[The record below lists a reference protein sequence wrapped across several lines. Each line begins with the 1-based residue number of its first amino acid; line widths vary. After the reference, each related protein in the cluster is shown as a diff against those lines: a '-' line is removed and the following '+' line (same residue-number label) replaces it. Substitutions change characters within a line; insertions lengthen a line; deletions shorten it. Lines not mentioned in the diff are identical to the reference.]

1 MTLPYGMPSITLH
14 LGDAIAKLKEI
25 PDDSVDSVVT
35 DPPYNLSFMGKKW
48 DKKGTPQKFQEWCEE
63 WGRECFRILRTGGFL
78 VSFGGTRT
86 YHRMV
91 CGLEDAG
98 FEIRDCLSW
107 NYGSGFPKN
116 HNISKAID
124 RLGGQPEAYDAFAT
138 HLKACREK
146 RKLTVKQCDEK
157 FCDGSTA
164 WNFYEGRNFNGEKK
178 IQLPVP
184 ATMEKIIEAWPEMKE
199 VCEKFYQKGL
209 VLKEDLR
216 YRKTNSWNA
225 NGKGML
231 GAGMQDFSITAP
243 ATGAA
248 ERWQGYGTTLKPAFE
263 PIVLAQKPKQGTFAA
278 NVLREGVGGLNIDA
292 CRITTEDNLS
302 GGAYAKSGT
311 PRDDGWGMQRGQAG
325 EYEQPEGRFPANV
338 LLECICEETA
348 LSEIKPSGHWSQTT
362 TKGFGNFGS
371 GKSLYEGVGPKEDT
385 LVQSHTNPECPC
397 RILDE
402 QAPAVGNLYHST
414 RQKGTQGGTGIS
426 WKTAGRAAGTSNDPT
441 GVYDGLGGA
450 SRFFYCAKASQKE
463 KHCEG
468 AFRNTH
474 PTTKPLALMEW
485 LVRLVTPT
493 GEAMGR
499 TPLTIDPFVGTGS
512 TLIAASRLGVDSIGI
527 EIDADYLDLTRLRVL
542 HDWKLPNG
550 LNPPA
555 TLQGYTPPRDS
566 DD

>member
-14 LGDAIAKLKEI
+14 LGDAITKLKEI
-25 PDDSVDSVVT
+25 PDNSVDSVVT

-124 RLGGQPEAYDAFAT
+124 KQMGAARAIVGENPNIVGRTTKGNTETDYGGFT
-138 HLKACREK
+138 K
-146 RKLTVKQCDEK
+146 
-157 FCDGSTA
+157 
-164 WNFYEGRNFNGEKK
+164 N
-178 IQLPVP
+178 
-184 ATMEKIIEAWPEMKE
+184 
-199 VCEKFYQKGL
+199 
-209 VLKEDLR
+209 
-216 YRKTNSWNA
+216 NA
-225 NGKGML
+225 
-231 GAGMQDFSITAP
+231 AITAP
-243 ATGAA
+243 ATPDAI
-248 ERWQGYGTTLKPAFE
+248 RWDGYGTTLKPAFE
-263 PIVLAQKPKQGTFAA
+263 PIVLAQKPKKGTFAA

-311 PRDDGWGMQRGQAG
+311 PRDDGWGMQRGEAG
-325 EYEQPEGRFPANV
+325 EYQQPEGRFPANV
-338 LLECICEETA
+338 LLECICDETS

-371 GKSLYEGVGPKEDT
+371 GNSVYEGVGPKEDT

-402 QAPAVGNLYHST
+402 QAPAVGNLYHTT

-426 WKTAGRAAGTSNDPT
+426 WKTAGRAKGTSNDPT

-468 AFRNTH
+468 AIKNNH

-493 GEAMGR
+493 AKAMGR

-512 TLIAASRLGVDSIGI
+512 TLIAASRLGIDSIGI
-527 EIDADYLDLTRLRVL
+527 DIDAEYLDLTRLRVL

-555 TLQGYTPPRDS
+555 TLQGYAPARDS

>member
-1 MTLPYGMPSITLH
+1 MTLPYDMPSITLH
-14 LGDAIAKLKEI
+14 LGDAITKLKEI

-91 CGLEDAG
+91 SGLEDAG

-124 RLGGQPEAYDAFAT
+124 
-138 HLKACREK
+138 KAAGVERTEVIGTRHRNVKPYNEK
-146 RKLTVKQCDEK
+146 S
-157 FCDGSTA
+157 G
-164 WNFYEGRNFNGEKK
+164 WNKNNTKGDYEYK
-178 IQLPVP
+178 
-184 ATMEKIIEAWPEMKE
+184 
-199 VCEKFYQKGL
+199 
-209 VLKEDLR
+209 
-216 YRKTNSWNA
+216 
-225 NGKGML
+225 
-231 GAGMQDFSITAP
+231 AP
-243 ATGAA
+243 ATSEAKQ
-248 ERWQGYGTTLKPAFE
+248 WDGYGTTLKPAFE

-362 TKGFGNFGS
+362 TKGFGSFGS

-493 GEAMGR
+493 ADAMRR

-512 TLIAASRLGVDSIGI
+512 TLIAASRLGIDSIGI